1 MQNIVGHEWA
11 VKRLTSAIG
20 LDQLAQSHLFVG
32 PPAIGKSTLAKA
44 AAALLLSRNAKDPAR
59 SVQLVNDLKHPD
71 LNWLE
76 AEGEGAT
83 RSIKV
88 ETIRDLLHALSLA
101 PVEGRHRVAVLNDAH
116 LVTDSG
122 KNAILKT
129 LEEPNPSV
137 VIILIAPSVDTVLPT
152 ISSRCQILNLR
163 PVPVKK
169 VFAALQAHGVEASQ
183 AEFVARLSRG
193 RMGWALRAVE
203 DETVLAER
211 KERLDQLQEL
221 LAANR
226 TQRFGF
232 AEKLAR
238 EDGPDIQALLDE
250 WILFWRDVVQ
260 HMSANVNVN
269 APLRNSDYQNVI
281 ARAAERSTLPA
292 VTATLRT
299 LAQTTKYLQQNVN
312 ARLALDVLMLKLPTT

>member
-1 MQNIVGHEWA
+1 MRQTNW
-11 VKRLTSAIG
+11 RSRTCL
-20 LDQLAQSHLFVG
+20 LAR
-32 PPAIGKSTLAKA
+32 PPSAKA
-44 AAALLLSRNAKDPAR
+44 LWPKQLRPRCSLAIAKDPAR
-59 SVQLVNDLKHPD
+59 ATQLVESLKHPD

-76 AEGEGAT
+76 AEGDGAT

-88 ETIRDLLHALSLA
+88 ETIRELLHALSLA

-116 LVTDSG
+116 LATESG

-163 PVPVKK
+163 PVAVEK
-169 VFAALQAHGVEASQ
+169 VAAALQARGVEASQ

-193 RMGWALRAVE
+193 RMGWALRAIE
-203 DETVLAER
+203 DESVLAER
-211 KERLDQLQEL
+211 KERLDQLQDL

-226 TQRFGF
+226 TQRFAF

-238 EDGPDIQALLDE
+238 QDGPDIQALLEE
-250 WILFWRDVVQ
+250 WTLFWRDVVQ
-260 HMSANVNVN
+260 QIN
-269 APLRNSDYQNVI
+269 ATAHAPFRNSDYQHTISRV
-281 ARAAERSTLPA
+281 AERSTLPA
-292 VTATLRT
+292 ITSTLRT
-299 LAQTTKYLQQNVN
+299 LAQTAQYLQQNVN

>member
-1 MQNIVGHEWA
+1 MHHIVGHAWA
-11 VKRLTSAIG
+11 VKRLSSAIENN
-20 LDQLAQSHLFVG
+20 QLAQSHLFVG
-32 PPAIGKSTLAKA
+32 PPHIGKSALAKA
-44 AAALLLSRNAKDPAR
+44 TASQLLSRNAKDPAR
-59 SVQLVNDLKHPD
+59 TTQLVETLRHPD

-88 ETIRDLLHALSLA
+88 ETIRELLHALSLS
-101 PVEGRHRVAVLNDAH
+101 PVEGHQRVAVLNDAH
-116 LVTDSG
+116 LVTESG

-163 PVPVKK
+163 PVPISQVS
-169 VFAALQAHGVEASQ
+169 AALQARGIEASQ
-183 AEFVARLSRG
+183 AGFVARLSRG
-193 RMGWALRAVE
+193 RMGWAIRAIE

-211 KERLDQLQEL
+211 KERLDQLQDL

-226 TQRFGF
+226 TQRFAF

-238 EDGPDIQALLDE
+238 ADGPEIQAMLEE
-250 WILFWRDVVQ
+250 WTLFWRDVVQ
-260 HMSANVNVN
+260 QQHANNGTR
-269 APLRNSDYQNVI
+269 APLRNSDYGSAI
-281 ARAAERSTLPA
+281 TRAAERNPLPA
-292 VTATLRT
+292 VAATLRT
-299 LAQTTKYLQQNVN
+299 LAQTSQHLQQNVN
-312 ARLALDVLMLKLPTT
+312 ARLALDVLMLKLPAA

>member
-1 MQNIVGHEWA
+1 MQHIIGHEWA
-11 VKRLTSAIG
+11 VKRLTTAIET
-20 LDQLAQSHLFVG
+20 DQLAQSHLFVG
-32 PPAIGKSTLAKA
+32 PPAIGKSALAKA
-44 AAALLLSRNAKDPAR
+44 AAALLLSRDAKDPAR
-59 SVQLVNDLKHPD
+59 ATQLVASLKHPD

-88 ETIRDLLHALSLA
+88 ETIRELLHSLSLA
-101 PVEGRHRVAVLNDAH
+101 PIEGCHRVAVLNDAH
-116 LVTDSG
+116 LVTESG

-163 PVPVKK
+163 PVPVAN
-169 VFAALQAHGVEASQ
+169 VAAALQARGVEPSQ

-193 RMGWALRAVE
+193 RMGWALRAIE
-203 DETVLAER
+203 DETVLGER
-211 KERLDQLQEL
+211 KDRLDQLQEL

-226 TQRFGF
+226 TQRFAF

-238 EDGPDIQALLDE
+238 EDGTEIQALLEE
-250 WILFWRDVVQ
+250 WTLFWRDVVQ
-260 HMSANVNVN
+260 QMNAN
-269 APLRNSDYQNVI
+269 AQTALRNSDYQNTI
-281 ARAAERSTLPA
+281 ARVAERNTLPA
-292 VTATLRT
+292 VTSTLRT
-299 LAQTTKYLQQNVN
+299 LAQTSHYLQQNVN
-312 ARLALDVLMLKLPTT
+312 ARLALDVLMLKLPTL

>member
-1 MQNIVGHEWA
+1 MQHIIGHAWA
-11 VKRLTSAIG
+11 VKRLTTAIET
-20 LDQLAQSHLFVG
+20 DQLAQSHLFVG
-32 PPAIGKSTLAKA
+32 PPAIGKSALAKA
-44 AAALLLSRNAKDPAR
+44 AAAALLSRNAKDPAR
-59 SVQLVNDLKHPD
+59 AVQLVESLRHPD

-76 AEGEGAT
+76 AEGESAT

-88 ETIRDLLHALSLA
+88 ETIRELLHALSLA

-116 LVTDSG
+116 LVTESG

-163 PVPVKK
+163 PVPVAQ
-169 VFAALQAHGVEASQ
+169 VSAALQARGIDASQ

-193 RMGWALRAVE
+193 RMGWALRAIQ

-211 KERLDQLQEL
+211 KERLDQLQDL

-226 TQRFGF
+226 TQRFAF

-238 EDGPDIQALLDE
+238 EDGPEIRALLDE
-250 WILFWRDVVQ
+250 WTLFWRDVVQ
-260 HMSANVNVN
+260 QMNAN
-269 APLRNSDYQNVI
+269 AQTAIRNSDYQSTI
-281 ARAAERSTLPA
+281 ARVAERSTLPA
-292 VTATLRT
+292 ITATLRT
-299 LAQTTKYLQQNVN
+299 LAQTSRYLQQNVN
-312 ARLALDVLMLKLPTT
+312 ARLALDVLMLKLPMA